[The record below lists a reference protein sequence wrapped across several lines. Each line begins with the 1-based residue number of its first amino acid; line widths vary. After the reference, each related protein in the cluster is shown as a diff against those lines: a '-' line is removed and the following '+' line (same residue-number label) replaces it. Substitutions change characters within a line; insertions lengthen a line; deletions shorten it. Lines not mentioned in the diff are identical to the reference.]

1 MRVRTWTILW
11 IFSLAVI
18 LSFLAGCG
26 QSRTEE
32 VEGVTALPT
41 TTLGQ
46 PGVLTTSV
54 PDPEITARGYLDA
67 WVAEDYAT
75 MYGLLTAISKD
86 AITAE
91 DFTRRYEDVAN
102 EAALRDWEYIVRS
115 SLKNP
120 QSAQVGYRVT
130 MHSVLVGD
138 FSSDTVMNLSLENW
152 EWRVQWDEALI
163 LSELGGGN
171 YLRMDYRIPS
181 RANIYDRDG
190 HALVAQADAVAL
202 GLDTSKVD
210 PDMQDALLDELYR
223 LTGIHPDTLRPR
235 VENYRNYGW
244 YLPIADVSADAIA
257 PRQGVLASYA
267 GVIMLPF
274 RTRYYFEG
282 GIAPHVV
289 GYMSAIQE
297 AEVEEY
303 KRLGYRVD
311 ERVGRDGLEYWGEP
325 YLAGKRGGALYL
337 VTAEGAIITILAESD
352 PEPSQAVYTTLD
364 KDLQIGVQKALGE
377 FRGAAVVLERD
388 TGRVLALASSP
399 GFNANLFE
407 PSNYNYSYQINDLYD
422 PDTTPLLNRATQGQY
437 PLGSVFKIITMSAGL
452 QSELYTPQ
460 SEYNCTYFFDELT
473 GYRPNDWTYDYFL
486 EDGRTQASGI
496 LNLPEGLMRS
506 CNLWFWHIG
515 LDFFDRGM
523 INTISDMAQAF
534 GLGSRTGIE
543 IGEVA
548 GRVPVPESKVDAV
561 NLAIG
566 QGNTQVTP
574 LQVADYIAAVGNGG
588 NLYEPKVI
596 ERIVPPTGDPTYV
609 FTSTLRGELPVDE
622 EWLKVVQEAMV
633 SVVMSPRG
641 TAYHVLSG
649 FSNSNNIPIAGKTG
663 TAESGIGEPHAWFAG
678 YTFAGRENRSD
689 IAVAVLVEN
698 IGQGSDYAAP
708 IFRRILEIYFLGRPQ
723 VKYPWE
729 AQIGVIASPTPEV
742 SETPEVEETPTPE
755 GGQDTNP

>member
-1 MRVRTWTILW
+1 MRVRIWTAL
-11 IFSLAVI
+11 LI
-18 LSFLAGCG
+18 LSILAGCG
-26 QSRTEE
+26 QSNTQET
-32 VEGVTALPT
+32 VSLTPLPT
-41 TTLGQ
+41 TTLAQ
-46 PGVLTTSV
+46 PGVVTTSV
-54 PDPEITARGYLDA
+54 PDPEITVRSYLDA
-67 WVAEDYAT
+67 WVAEDYDA
-75 MYGLLTAISKD
+75 MYALLTSISKD
-86 AITAE
+86 AITLE
-91 DFTRRYEDVAN
+91 DFTRRYADVAN
-102 EAALRDWEYIVRS
+102 EAALRDWEYEMRS

-138 FSSDTVMNLSLENW
+138 FSSDTVMNLSLENG

-181 RANIYDRDG
+181 RANIYDREG

-202 GLDTSKVD
+202 GLDTSQVD
-210 PDMQDALLDELYR
+210 PETQDALLGELYR
-223 LTGIHPDTLRPR
+223 LTGIHPDVLHPR

-274 RTRYYFEG
+274 RTRYYFDG

-337 VTAEGAIITILAESD
+337 VTAEGAIITILAESE
-352 PEPSQAVYTTLD
+352 PEPSQAIYTTLD
-364 KDLQIGVQKALGE
+364 KDLQLGVQKALGD
-377 FRGAAVVLERD
+377 FKGAAVVLELN
-388 TGRVLALASSP
+388 TGRVLAMASSP
-399 GFNANLFE
+399 GFNPNLFE

-437 PLGSVFKIITMSAGL
+437 PLGSVFKIITMAAGL

-460 SEYNCTYFFDELT
+460 SEYNCTYFFEELT
-473 GYRPNDWTYDYFL
+473 GYRPNDWTYDHFL

-496 LNLPEGLMRS
+496 LTLPEGLMRS

-515 LDFFDRGM
+515 LDFFRREM
-523 INTISDMAQAF
+523 TTTLSTMAQSF

-543 IGEVA
+543 IGEET
-548 GRVPVPESKVDAV
+548 GHVPVPEEEVDAI

-566 QGNTQVTP
+566 QGDTQVTP

-588 NLYEPKVI
+588 KLYEPKVI
-596 ERIVPPTGDPTYV
+596 ERIVPPDGNPTYE

-622 EWLKVVQEAMV
+622 EWLKVIQDAMV
-633 SVVMSPRG
+633 SVVMNPRG

-649 FSNSNNIPIAGKTG
+649 FSNNNNIPIAGKTG
-663 TAESGIGEPHAWFAG
+663 TAQSGFGEPHAWFAG
-678 YTFAGRENRSD
+678 YTFAGRENKPD
-689 IAVAVLVEN
+689 IAVVVLVEN
-698 IGQGSDYAAP
+698 IGEGSDYAAP
-708 IFRRILEIYFLGRPQ
+708 IFRRILEVYFLGRPQ

-742 SETPEVEETPTPE
+742 TDTPTPEVTETPTP
-755 GGQDTNP
+755 